1 MPQFRY
7 VPPAAKLDRFTTQTV
22 ELLDGRIPIARAA
35 WRAVVSVPGA
45 YELVWAEVAETQRRR
60 GNGSLVISEAVRQ
73 AQSHAKASGVAMRRM
88 LLLIPQRNVIARAWL
103 ARNGFLHVNTLKDV
117 GADGEVLVMIRTF
130 T

>member
-1 MPQFRY
+1 MAQFRY
-7 VPPAAKLDRFTTQTV
+7 VPPVEKLDRFAVQTV

-35 WRAVVSVPGA
+35 WRPVVSIPGL

-60 GNGSLVISEAVRQ
+60 GNGSLVISEAIRQ
-73 AQSHAKASGVAMRRM
+73 AQRHAKSHGALLRRAI
-88 LLLIPQRNVIARAWL
+88 LLIPQQNVIARAWL

-117 GADGEVLVMIRTF
+117 GDDGEVLVMIRTF